1 MKLQTLL
8 LGLALAVSGAAFA
21 HEGGGGDRDVTVI
34 RNPQDHTVT
43 RIVRR
48 EHRRDFDRDFD
59 RDRAVRH
66 VVILH
71 PHHRHHRVV
80 RKVVLVHPAH
90 PGRTVVH
97 RTVIVHRG

>member
-1 MKLQTLL
+1 MTLKTL
-8 LGLALAVSGAAFA
+8 VLAATLALAGSAFA
-21 HEGGGGDRDVTVI
+21 HEGAGGDRDVTVI

-48 EHRRDFDRDFD
+48 EHRRDFD